1 MSPTVKVSDAS
12 VCCVCVPGFH
22 PMCDGIAL
30 EGLRL
35 ISTWLATAVNEPG
48 DIEARGGMLKGSC
61 LASIA
66 FLKGRGMLHAIGYMV
81 GAQYDTH
88 HGLTNAIVLPA
99 V

>member
-1 MSPTVKVSDAS
+1 MNPV
-12 VCCVCVPGFH
+12 
-22 PMCDGIAL
+22 
-30 EGLRL
+30 
-35 ISTWLATAVNEPG
+35 ISKPVAA
-48 DIEARGGMLKGSC
+48 LKGSC

-66 FLKGRGMLHAIGYMV
+66 FLKGLGMLHAISYMV